1 MTSQRYFAIIAAM
14 RTGSNL
20 LEKTFEALGD
30 TDCYGEAFNPAFISH
45 PRAGDVLGCDLQ
57 ARDSDPLGFLERM
70 IACRPDRIAGFRIFR
85 DHNERVLDFVLS
97 DPRCTKIVLT
107 RDPLESW
114 VSLQIAQ
121 KTGQWMLRDPR
132 RRRTAKI
139 RFDGSAF
146 DRFAACQRENL
157 EWVEDRLAWYGKIAI
172 RLDYRDLP
180 ERTRL
185 QEAARAIGSS
195 GTVPRDPPILR
206 QNPERF
212 CEKVENHAEM
222 CAYLGMPPPMATCA
236 APPAAP
242 RILRPEGFA
251 AGYAPIPGPALAPAI
266 ALMHRIEVRDFGRE
280 SLPLPELLARTETG
294 TRHPPPQKDSPAF
307 TVACHPLIRA
317 HAAFV
322 HECFG
327 PGWRAS
333 ALRDELVARYGPMPT
348 RKALAHQTDAYPADL
363 HRTHFSAFL
372 DRLADAKTGNG
383 RYPMIPDWVPQAELL
398 DRHACGHQSIESFR
412 HEDFCGAARWL
423 TDRMDL
429 PPLPPGQIAGIRKTG
444 QQSLLSPDGIATP
457 EIEAKV
463 RNLYAADFDRFG
475 YAEYS
480 TGNSGASNGAP
491 SA

>member
-1 MTSQRYFAIIAAM
+1 MNTRRYFAIIAAM

-20 LEKTFEALGD
+20 LEKTLAALGD

-45 PRAGDVLGCDLQ
+45 PRAGEVLGCDLQ
-57 ARDSDPLGFLERM
+57 ARDADPLDFLESM
-70 IACRPDRIAGFRIFR
+70 VASRPNRIAGFRIFR
-85 DHNERVLDFVLS
+85 DHNERVLNFVLS

-139 RFDGSAF
+139 RFDGGEF
-146 DRFAACQRENL
+146 DRFATRQREQL

-172 RLDYRDLP
+172 RLDYRDLTN
-180 ERTRL
+180 RTVL
-185 QEAARAIGSS
+185 QEAARAIGSG

-212 CEKVENHAEM
+212 CEKVENYSDM
-222 CAYLGMPPPMATCA
+222 CDYLGIVPDLA
-236 APPAAP
+236 APTMPETSP
-242 RILRPEGFA
+242 RMLRPEGFA

-280 SLPLPELLARTETG
+280 NLPLPELLARAET
-294 TRHPPPQKDSPAF
+294 RSLQASQQKDSPVF
-307 TVACHPLIRA
+307 TVTCHPLLRA
-317 HAAFV
+317 HAALV

-333 ALRDELVARYGPMPT
+333 ELRQELVQQYGPMPT
-348 RKALAHQTDAYPADL
+348 RRALAHQTDAYSSDL

-372 DRLADAKTGNG
+372 DRIADALAGSGQTHV
-383 RYPMIPDWVPQAELL
+383 IPEWVPQSDLL
-398 DRHACGHQSIESFR
+398 DRHHCGQASVETFH
-412 HEDFCGAARWL
+412 HEEFCGAARWL
-423 TDRMDL
+423 TEQMNL
-429 PPLPPGQIAGIRKTG
+429 QPLPPGQIAGICKTG
-444 QQSLLSPDGIATP
+444 QESLLSPDDIVTP

-463 RNLYAADFDRFG
+463 RNLYAADFERFD
-475 YAEYS
+475 YAGYS

>member
-1 MTSQRYFAIIAAM
+1 MTTQRYFAIIAAM

-20 LEKTFEALGD
+20 LEKTLEALGD
-30 TDCYGEAFNPAFISH
+30 TDCHGEAFNPAFISH
-45 PRAGDVLGCDLQ
+45 PRAGNVLGCDLQ
-57 ARDSDPLGFLERM
+57 ARDADPLGFLERM
-70 IACRPDRIAGFRIFR
+70 IAGCPDRIAGFRIFR

-139 RFDGSAF
+139 RFDGNDF
-146 DRFAACQRENL
+146 DRFAACQRESL
-157 EWVEDRLAWYGKIAI
+157 EWVEDRLAWYGKTAI
-172 RLDYRDLP
+172 RLDYRDLTD
-180 ERTRL
+180 RTRL
-185 QEAARAIGSS
+185 QEAARAIGSG

-212 CEKVENHAEM
+212 CQKVENYAEM
-222 CAYLGMPPPMATCA
+222 CAYLGIVPDLATPAMPRTS
-236 APPAAP
+236 P
-242 RILRPEGFA
+242 RMLRPEGFP

-280 SLPLPELLARTETG
+280 NLPLPELLARTETR
-294 TRHPPPQKDSPAF
+294 TLQASQQKDGPAF
-307 TVACHPLIRA
+307 TVACHPLLRA

-333 ALRDELVARYGPMPT
+333 ALRQELVQQYGPMPT
-348 RKALAHQTDAYPADL
+348 RKALAHQTDSYPSDL
-363 HRTHFSAFL
+363 HRIHFSAFL
-372 DRLADAKTGNG
+372 DRIADALAGNG
-383 RYPMIPDWVPQAELL
+383 QTHVIPEWVRQSDLL
-398 DRHACGHQSIESFR
+398 DRHACGLASVETFD
-412 HEDFCGAARWL
+412 HEDFSGAARWL
-423 TDRMDL
+423 TDQMDL

-444 QQSLLSPDGIATP
+444 QESLLSPDDIVTP

-463 RNLYAADFDRFG
+463 RTLYAADFDRFG
-475 YAEYS
+475 YAGYN